1 MNDNQDTIRQVYFDM
16 PPNQSQKNVEETG
29 GDEYWTTALQEQL
42 NQFIR
47 NDVLY
52 LVLKPKDKN
61 RIGTKWILKNK
72 QDENEIIGMNKARLV
87 V

>member
-47 NDVLY
+47 NDMLY

-61 RIGTKWILKNK
+61 GIGTKWILKNK

>member
-47 NDVLY
+47 NDVLD